1 MTCQNQPHGSAG
13 VGSVPWE
20 WAVSPRGAQ
29 GPLGVPIAARV
40 GTVGARWCPAVHS
53 PLCPAVLGGSGAQ
66 QLRVVPI
73 HPEQPR
79 LPAGRGLPRLPR
91 WGLLRLP
98 APAAA
103 PGCHP
108 LCKDGKR
115 PCWGCSAVGPPLT
128 PLCAPPDPTGS
139 LAPVPVH
146 HPRCDS
152 REVVSGPAGEG
163 TVPRVTCGCPVTP
176 SPLCLLFCPSSF
188 CPNLS
193 AISTNLKLS
202 HNVAVSLANHRGP
215 QPGGMLG
222 QGRGGGRDRVTLCP
236 LGTVPGET
244 SSEHELEVT
253 AGQVVMCT
261 GQENTAAMSPRG
273 GGIRPFP

>member
-1 MTCQNQPHGSAG
+1 MSPQGGQCPLG
-13 VGSVPWE
+13 VGRVPSG
-20 WAVSPRGAQ
+20 WAVSPGGGQ
-29 GPLGVPIAARV
+29 GPLGVPTAALV
-40 GTVGARWCPAVHS
+40 GTVGARGCPAMHC
-53 PLCPAVLGGSGAQ
+53 PLCPTVLGGSETQ
-66 QLRVVPI
+66 QLRVVPL

-79 LPAGRGLPRLPR
+79 LPAGRGIPQLPR
-91 WGLLRLP
+91 WGLLCLP

-108 LCKDGKR
+108 LCKDGKG
-115 PCWGCSAVGPPLT
+115 PCWGSAVGPCGGDPTPLT
-128 PLCAPPDPTGS
+128 PLCATPDPTGS

-163 TVPRVTCGCPVTP
+163 TVPRVTCGRPVAP

-215 QPGGMLG
+215 QPGGMWG
-222 QGRGGGRDRVTLCP
+222 QGRGGGCDRVALCP

-244 SSEHELEVT
+244 SLERELEVT
-253 AGQVVMCT
+253 AGQVVMC
-261 GQENTAAMSPRG
+261 RH
-273 GGIRPFP
+273 